1 MKVPAGLQ
9 HVDRPGVIRSG
20 PGHVLDDATLVIDQQ
35 HMAKARHREV
45 QQSLLPPIDGRRRGR
60 EHFGH
65 EARCRRGMGL
75 RELLAGDHHV
85 GVVLPLRRDAEANT
99 FDEHAARG
107 ALGQGP
113 ELDRQVQGNGVVP
126 DRCARHRPY
135 NAVDELMTNIRRK
148 LERDVGLLVQRA
160 RVHRSRHALSVPL
173 SRATAPRA
181 IGPFVEWHAEHMTT
195 GPTPPTIDT
204 FPRQHARTR
213 RLTLGEPRAARI
225 APDGERIAFL
235 RSDGGNDAVT
245 RLRVLEPDS
254 AGVWKERLVADPT
267 ELARSGD
274 SDLPAAERARRER
287 LRESAEGI
295 TAIDTDREVRL
306 ATFALSGQLFVADLL
321 SGEVRSLANQP
332 GAFDPRL
339 SPDGR
344 FVAYVSNQCLHV
356 VPADG
361 RGEDRLV
368 MGEDDANVSWGMPDF
383 IAAEELNR
391 YRGFWWSPD
400 SSHLVAARVDES
412 PVQTWFI
419 ADPAHPSRQ
428 PSLHR
433 YPVAGSANAELAL
446 AVFDVETLARTDVTW
461 SHEELPYLVDVQWT
475 EAGLICTLMN
485 RTQTVQRTCAID
497 PASGGL
503 SVLREVTDPVW
514 VELTPGT
521 PVLRADGSLVVTIET
536 ASGVEGTCALAVVSA
551 EPDAAAHVVTPA
563 GLQIRRVVGAD
574 ATHAIVAATAAEL
587 VPGLDIP
594 IDPGCIAIVRVPL
607 APDSAE
613 AITVLAG
620 GPDDPGIHSVDTV
633 GALALVRSVSVN
645 RLRADYVIRRS
656 GSPVGAIEN
665 RAEVA
670 LVHPRPTVFR
680 VGRRGIP
687 CAVFVPSDTSLLG
700 DGTTKLPVLLD
711 PYAGPHAQR
720 VVAARNAH
728 VSSQWF
734 ADQGF
739 VVLVADG
746 RGTPGLGPRYERE
759 VHLDLAG
766 PVLDDQIEALHE
778 AAVRYPLMDL
788 DRVAIRGWSFGGY
801 LAALAVLRRPD
812 VFHAAIAGAPVTE
825 WRLYDTAYTERYLG
839 NPADDPSAYD
849 RCSLLSIAGDLIRP
863 LMIIHGLADDNVVA
877 AHTLQLSSALLAH
890 GRPHEVLPLSG
901 VTHMTPQEVVAENL
915 LKLQVDFLRR
925 SLARP

>member
-1 MKVPAGLQ
+1 M
-9 HVDRPGVIRSG
+9 
-20 PGHVLDDATLVIDQQ
+20 
-35 HMAKARHREV
+35 
-45 QQSLLPPIDGRRRGR
+45 
-60 EHFGH
+60 
-65 EARCRRGMGL
+65 
-75 RELLAGDHHV
+75 
-85 GVVLPLRRDAEANT
+85 
-99 FDEHAARG
+99 
-107 ALGQGP
+107 
-113 ELDRQVQGNGVVP
+113 
-126 DRCARHRPY
+126 
-135 NAVDELMTNIRRK
+135 
-148 LERDVGLLVQRA
+148 
-160 RVHRSRHALSVPL
+160 
-173 SRATAPRA
+173 
-181 IGPFVEWHAEHMTT
+181 EWHAEHMTT
-195 GPTPPTIDT
+195 GPTADT

-245 RLRVLEPDS
+245 RLRVLEPDG
-254 AGVWKERLVADPT
+254 AGVWKERLVADPM

-306 ATFALSGQLFVADLL
+306 ATFVLSGQLFVADLL
-321 SGEVRSLANQP
+321 SGEVRSLANKP

-344 FVAYVSNQCLHV
+344 FVTYVSDRCLHV
-356 VPADG
+356 ISAHGLDD
-361 RGEDRLV
+361 DRLV
-368 MGEDDANVSWGMPDF
+368 MGEDDADVSWGMPDF

-400 SSHLVAARVDES
+400 STHLVATRVDES
-412 PVQTWFI
+412 PVQTWYI
-419 ADPAHPSRQ
+419 ADPAHPSRE
-428 PSLHR
+428 PTVHR
-433 YPVAGSANAELAL
+433 YPVAGSANAKLAL
-446 AVFDVETLARTDVTW
+446 AVFDVATLARTDVTW
-461 SHEELPYLVDVQWT
+461 SHDELPYLVDVQWT
-475 EAGLICTLMN
+475 EAGLICTLLN
-485 RTQTVQRTCAID
+485 RSQTLQRTCSID
-497 PASGGL
+497 PATGVLGI
-503 SVLREVTDPVW
+503 LREVTDPVW

-521 PVLRADGSLVVTIET
+521 PVLRADGSLVVTVELPD
-536 ASGVEGTCALAVVSA
+536 GVEGTCALAIVV
-551 EPDAAAHVVTPA
+551 PGLDAAPRIVTPA

-574 ATHAIVAATAAEL
+574 ATHAIVAATAAEP
-587 VPGLDIP
+587 VPGLAIP
-594 IDPGCIAIVRVPL
+594 IDPGCIAILRVPL
-607 APDSAE
+607 ELDSSD

-620 GPDDPGIHSVDTV
+620 GSDDPGIHSVETV
-633 GALALVRSVSVN
+633 GRLALVRSVSVH
-645 RLRADYVIRRS
+645 RLHADYLVTS
-656 GSPVGAIEN
+656 AGSPVGAIEN

-670 LVHPRPTVFR
+670 LVQPRPNLFR

-700 DGTTKLPVLLD
+700 DGTTNLPVLLD
-711 PYAGPHAQR
+711 PYGGPHAQR

-728 VSSQWF
+728 ASSQWF

-766 PVLDDQIEALHE
+766 PVLDDQIEALQE
-778 AAVRYPLMDL
+778 AAARYPLMDL
-788 DRVAIRGWSFGGY
+788 ERVAIRGWSFGGY

-839 NPADDPSAYD
+839 NPTDDPSAYD
-849 RCSLLSIAGDLIRP
+849 RCSLLPIAGDLIRP

-915 LKLQVDFLRR
+915 LKLQVDFLHR